1 MVAKSTRDRILD
13 TALDLAQ
20 HESWERVRLHDVA
33 DNLKMTLNDVHEHFR
48 EKEQLTDAWFDRA
61 DATMLQEAARPDF
74 FRLSTRERLQRLTM
88 TWLLTLATHRRAT
101 QQMICGKFEPGHVHY
116 QYAGLLRVSRT
127 VQWLREAAHRDAE
140 LPWRAIEETG
150 LTAIY
155 LATFFYWMRDDSE
168 HAARTALFLDK
179 LLTSSERTA
188 PWLPGFR
195 RTPLKVEVGHS
206 PRRGNDI

>member
-1 MVAKSTRDRILD
+1 MAAKSTSDRILD

-20 HESWERVRLHDVA
+20 KKSWERVRLHDVA
-33 DNLKMTLNDVHEHFR
+33 ENLKMTLNDVREHFG

-61 DATMLQEAARPDF
+61 DASMLQEAAKPDF
-74 FRLSTRERLQRLTM
+74 PRLSTRERLHRLIM
-88 TWLLTLATHRRAT
+88 TWLLALTTHRRAT
-101 QQMICGKFEPGHVHY
+101 RQMICGKFEPGHVHY

-155 LATFFYWMRDDSE
+155 LAVFFYWMRDDSE
-168 HAARTALFLDK
+168 QATRTASFLDK
-179 LLTSSERTA
+179 WLTRAERMA
-188 PWLPGFR
+188 QWAPGFR
-195 RTPLKVEVGHS
+195 RTPLKVDAGHL
-206 PRRGNDI
+206 PRRGKDT